1 MKTAAAYIRVS
12 TEDQVEYSPDSQLKA
27 IRDYARKNDMILPEE
42 FIFVD
47 EGISGRKAAKRPE
60 FMKMI
65 GTAKIKPKQFDVILL
80 WKFSRFARNREDSIV
95 YKSMLRK
102 QCGIEVISI
111 SEQLGEDKTSI
122 LIEALIEAMD
132 EYYSINLAEEVR
144 RGMTEKAQRGE
155 VVSTPPFGYDVKD
168 NVFVPNPETA
178 PIVKMIF
185 NKYLSGR
192 GCLEIA
198 KELNTMGIRTKY
210 GNKWENRGVE
220 YVLRNVV
227 YTGKLTWTPVKSK
240 TRDYK
245 NEATIITQ
253 SFDHKESGNA
263 YYLRDK
269 NSGKYLTVS
278 NTYTLS
284 MSNFSSS
291 LSQEWKFNKS
301 GSYYKITSNEYPS
314 YYLSI
319 NSNSTGSYKSIE
331 LSKSNTAFD
340 QTYWIFNVNSNDS
353 YRVQSLYN
361 DTRYSSN
368 VFLANINGQ
377 IKAKASSYP
386 DNSIEWVLEEKNEIS
401 EKEISIINMKTG
413 RYIDYGNGNVSLTSQ
428 FIDNDRLKWRLIYT
442 GNDEY
447 IIKVYANPF
456 EMKCNNYNEKIFVDI
471 PNGSVHWKFKQL
483 QDGSYTILNSA
494 DTSKGFSP
502 SDKSQTYVRYGAVPS
517 TYNQITELQKWFIL
531 PA

>member
-253 SFDHKESGNA
+253 GKHEPIIEQEIFDKVQEMILEKKKLFPKHSRQSSNEFMLKGFLKCSNCGGALVYALNDRVQCNRYSKGTCEVSHSASLSKLNASVINALKSDLETQNFNIYNIKSAEEQKGSDITPMLIEKEKKKLERIKEA
-263 YYLRDK
+263 YAAVIDTLEEYCSNKEKILKAIEELDK
-269 NSGKYLTVS
+269 NKKSSVITKEDMHKKLSATIRQS
-278 NTYTLS
+278 LDILEDPNCSESLKNITLRS
-284 MSNFSSS
+284 FVR
-291 LSQEWKFNKS
+291 QIVYAKK
-301 GSYYKITSNEYPS
+301 TQ
-314 YYLSI
+314 
-319 NSNSTGSYKSIE
+319 SIE
-331 LSKSNTAFD
+331 
-340 QTYWIFNVNSNDS
+340 I
-353 YRVQSLYN
+353 LYQ
-361 DTRYSSN
+361 
-368 VFLANINGQ
+368 V
-377 IKAKASSYP
+377 
-386 DNSIEWVLEEKNEIS
+386 
-401 EKEISIINMKTG
+401 
-413 RYIDYGNGNVSLTSQ
+413 
-428 FIDNDRLKWRLIYT
+428 
-442 GNDEY
+442 
-447 IIKVYANPF
+447 
-456 EMKCNNYNEKIFVDI
+456 
-471 PNGSVHWKFKQL
+471 
-483 QDGSYTILNSA
+483 
-494 DTSKGFSP
+494 
-502 SDKSQTYVRYGAVPS
+502 
-517 TYNQITELQKWFIL
+517 
-531 PA
+531 

>member
-253 SFDHKESGNA
+253 GKHEPIIEQEIFDKVQEMILEKKKLFPKHSRQSSNEFMLKGFLKCSNCGGALVYALNDRVQCNRYSKGTCEVSHSASLSKLNASVINALKSDLETQNFNIYNIKSAEEQKGSDITPMLIEKEKKKLERIKEA
-263 YYLRDK
+263 YAAGIDTLEEYCSNKEKILKAIEELDK
-269 NSGKYLTVS
+269 NKKSSVITKEDMHKKLSATIRQS
-278 NTYTLS
+278 LDILEDPNCSESLKNITLR
-284 MSNFSSS
+284 S
-291 LSQEWKFNKS
+291 LVRQIVYAKK
-301 GSYYKITSNEYPS
+301 TQ
-314 YYLSI
+314 
-319 NSNSTGSYKSIE
+319 SIE
-331 LSKSNTAFD
+331 
-340 QTYWIFNVNSNDS
+340 I
-353 YRVQSLYN
+353 LYQ
-361 DTRYSSN
+361 
-368 VFLANINGQ
+368 V
-377 IKAKASSYP
+377 
-386 DNSIEWVLEEKNEIS
+386 
-401 EKEISIINMKTG
+401 
-413 RYIDYGNGNVSLTSQ
+413 
-428 FIDNDRLKWRLIYT
+428 
-442 GNDEY
+442 
-447 IIKVYANPF
+447 
-456 EMKCNNYNEKIFVDI
+456 
-471 PNGSVHWKFKQL
+471 
-483 QDGSYTILNSA
+483 
-494 DTSKGFSP
+494 
-502 SDKSQTYVRYGAVPS
+502 
-517 TYNQITELQKWFIL
+517 
-531 PA
+531 

>member
-178 PIVKMIF
+178 PVVKMIF

-253 SFDHKESGNA
+253 GKHEPIIEQEIFDKVQKMILEKKKLFPKHS
-263 YYLRDK
+263 RQ
-269 NSGKYLTVS
+269 S
-278 NTYTLS
+278 
-284 MSNFSSS
+284 
-291 LSQEWKFNKS
+291 
-301 GSYYKITSNEYPS
+301 SNEFMLKGFLKCSNCGGALVYALNDRVQCNRYS
-314 YYLSI
+314 KGTCEVSHSASLIKLNASVI
-319 NSNSTGSYKSIE
+319 NALKSDLETQNFNIYNIKSAEEQKGSDITPMLIEKEKKKLERIKEAYAAGIDTLDEYRSNKEKILKAIEELEKNKKSSVITKEDMHKKLIATIRQSLDILEDPNCSESLKNITLRSFVRQIVYAKKTQSIE
-331 LSKSNTAFD
+331 
-340 QTYWIFNVNSNDS
+340 I
-353 YRVQSLYN
+353 LYQ
-361 DTRYSSN
+361 
-368 VFLANINGQ
+368 V
-377 IKAKASSYP
+377 
-386 DNSIEWVLEEKNEIS
+386 
-401 EKEISIINMKTG
+401 
-413 RYIDYGNGNVSLTSQ
+413 
-428 FIDNDRLKWRLIYT
+428 
-442 GNDEY
+442 
-447 IIKVYANPF
+447 
-456 EMKCNNYNEKIFVDI
+456 
-471 PNGSVHWKFKQL
+471 
-483 QDGSYTILNSA
+483 
-494 DTSKGFSP
+494 
-502 SDKSQTYVRYGAVPS
+502 
-517 TYNQITELQKWFIL
+517 
-531 PA
+531 

>member
-253 SFDHKESGNA
+253 GKHEPIIEQEIFDKVQEMILEKKKLFPKHSRQSSNEFMLKGFLKCSNCGGALVYALNDRVQCNRYSKGTCE
-263 YYLRDK
+263 
-269 NSGKYLTVS
+269 VS
-278 NTYTLS
+278 HS
-284 MSNFSSS
+284 AS
-291 LSQEWKFNKS
+291 LSKLNASVINALKSDLETQNFNIYNIKS
-301 GSYYKITSNEYPS
+301 AEEQKGSDFTPILIEKEKKKLERIKEAYAVGIDTLEEYRSNKEKILKAIEELEKNKKSSVINKEDMHKK
-314 YYLSI
+314 LSATI
-319 NSNSTGSYKSIE
+319 RQSLDILEDPNCSESLKNITLRSFVRQIVYAKKTQSIE
-331 LSKSNTAFD
+331 
-340 QTYWIFNVNSNDS
+340 I
-353 YRVQSLYN
+353 LYQ
-361 DTRYSSN
+361 
-368 VFLANINGQ
+368 V
-377 IKAKASSYP
+377 
-386 DNSIEWVLEEKNEIS
+386 
-401 EKEISIINMKTG
+401 
-413 RYIDYGNGNVSLTSQ
+413 
-428 FIDNDRLKWRLIYT
+428 
-442 GNDEY
+442 
-447 IIKVYANPF
+447 
-456 EMKCNNYNEKIFVDI
+456 
-471 PNGSVHWKFKQL
+471 
-483 QDGSYTILNSA
+483 
-494 DTSKGFSP
+494 
-502 SDKSQTYVRYGAVPS
+502 
-517 TYNQITELQKWFIL
+517 
-531 PA
+531 

>member
-178 PIVKMIF
+178 PVVKMIF

-253 SFDHKESGNA
+253 GKHEPIIEQEIFDKVQEMILEKKKLFPKHSRQSSNEFMLKGFLKCSNCGGALVYALNDRVQCNRYSKGTCEVSHSASLSKLNASVINALKSDLETQNFNIYNIKSAEEQKGSDITPMLIEKEKKKLERIKEA
-263 YYLRDK
+263 YAAGIDTLEEYCSNKEKILKAIEELDK
-269 NSGKYLTVS
+269 NKKSSVITKEDMHKKLSATIRQS
-278 NTYTLS
+278 LDILEDPNCSESLKNITLRS
-284 MSNFSSS
+284 FVR
-291 LSQEWKFNKS
+291 QIVYAKK
-301 GSYYKITSNEYPS
+301 TQ
-314 YYLSI
+314 
-319 NSNSTGSYKSIE
+319 SIE
-331 LSKSNTAFD
+331 
-340 QTYWIFNVNSNDS
+340 I
-353 YRVQSLYN
+353 LYQ
-361 DTRYSSN
+361 
-368 VFLANINGQ
+368 V
-377 IKAKASSYP
+377 
-386 DNSIEWVLEEKNEIS
+386 
-401 EKEISIINMKTG
+401 
-413 RYIDYGNGNVSLTSQ
+413 
-428 FIDNDRLKWRLIYT
+428 
-442 GNDEY
+442 
-447 IIKVYANPF
+447 
-456 EMKCNNYNEKIFVDI
+456 
-471 PNGSVHWKFKQL
+471 
-483 QDGSYTILNSA
+483 
-494 DTSKGFSP
+494 
-502 SDKSQTYVRYGAVPS
+502 
-517 TYNQITELQKWFIL
+517 
-531 PA
+531 

>member
-178 PIVKMIF
+178 PVVKMIF

-253 SFDHKESGNA
+253 GKHEPIIEQEIFDKVQKMILEKKKLFPKHS
-263 YYLRDK
+263 RQ
-269 NSGKYLTVS
+269 S
-278 NTYTLS
+278 
-284 MSNFSSS
+284 
-291 LSQEWKFNKS
+291 
-301 GSYYKITSNEYPS
+301 SNEFMLKGFLKCSNCGGALVYALNDRVQCNRYS
-314 YYLSI
+314 KGTCEVSHSASLIKLNASVI
-319 NSNSTGSYKSIE
+319 NALKSDLETQNFNIYNIKSAEEQKGSDITPMLIEKEKKKLERIKEAYAAGIDTLEEYRSNKEKILKAIEELEKNKKSSVITKEDMHKKLIATIRQSLDILEDPNCSESLKNITLRSFVRQIVYAKKTQSIE
-331 LSKSNTAFD
+331 
-340 QTYWIFNVNSNDS
+340 I
-353 YRVQSLYN
+353 LYQ
-361 DTRYSSN
+361 
-368 VFLANINGQ
+368 V
-377 IKAKASSYP
+377 
-386 DNSIEWVLEEKNEIS
+386 
-401 EKEISIINMKTG
+401 
-413 RYIDYGNGNVSLTSQ
+413 
-428 FIDNDRLKWRLIYT
+428 
-442 GNDEY
+442 
-447 IIKVYANPF
+447 
-456 EMKCNNYNEKIFVDI
+456 
-471 PNGSVHWKFKQL
+471 
-483 QDGSYTILNSA
+483 
-494 DTSKGFSP
+494 
-502 SDKSQTYVRYGAVPS
+502 
-517 TYNQITELQKWFIL
+517 
-531 PA
+531 